1 MQKHHPVMC
10 WCSMMDEKGKRTIIV
25 RGLIIYQRRRV
36 ENTQVPSLPCF
47 LSVLWVGAPGG
58 AARPGGPAPS
68 RCSGP
73 AAVRDAAQLSTF
85 PKVRLFCPTR
95 FCNLPPSHSSAP
107 ENTSASATV
116 ATMPADGDFL
126 WSCPLIGWQASNREQ
141 LVRGWCISECLH
153 FCFQGCLVNA
163 RDPASG
169 WKRRDGGNN
178 LFSGRPQQK
187 RLMNRDTD
195 LTWIWRQE
203 SRGTKTFVIMTGF
216 LSFVLF
222 YCCCIHGNGQC
233 VIQKPCNNIYT
244 GLKKKRIY
252 FVL

>member
-1 MQKHHPVMC
+1 MLYDG
-10 WCSMMDEKGKRTIIV
+10 WKGEEKRTIMV
-25 RGLIIYQRRRV
+25 RGLIIYQKKSRKYTSNISSLFPLSFVSRSTRRRSR
-36 ENTQVPSLPCF
+36 Q
-47 LSVLWVGAPGG
+47 GG

-68 RCSGP
+68 RCSGRQRRSP
-73 AAVRDAAQLSTF
+73 ALHFSQGSALLSSS
-85 PKVRLFCPTR
+85 

-141 LVRGWCISECLH
+141 LVRGWCISERLH
-153 FCFQGCLVNA
+153 FRFQGCLVNA

-169 WKRRDGGNN
+169 RKRRDGGNN
-178 LFSGRPQQK
+178 LFSGRPRQK

-233 VIQKPCNNIYT
+233 VTQKPCNNIYT
-244 GLKKKRIY
+244 GFKKKKKIIY